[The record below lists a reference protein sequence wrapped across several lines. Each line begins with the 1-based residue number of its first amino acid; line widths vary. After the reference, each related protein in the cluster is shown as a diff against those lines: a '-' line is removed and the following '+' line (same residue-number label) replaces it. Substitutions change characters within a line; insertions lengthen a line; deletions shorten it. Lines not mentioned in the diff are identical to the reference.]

1 MDYTSGMLG
10 EDNPMLGTGSSTN
23 HYSSTAS
30 IDNERLMARI
40 AELERDNQVLHERA
54 RQATSP
60 SSTPMY
66 VPPPTVNVSYP
77 NPPPRLGIFTGQK
90 PLCISLLPGEDMT
103 LTGQVLGDRGDSKIR
118 LLPRPDDS
126 FPPGLQVYSHLEENT
141 AFVCLN
147 NVSKHPIQID
157 HSMVFAEIF
166 STQHIPLEALVG
178 PSLRSSVNIE
188 GITCPCLIDS
198 GSQVTMMSHSL
209 YQTSFGD
216 FPLHDVS
223 TLNVMGAGGKVVPY
237 LGYISVNVHLD
248 KDTYGLDVSPTILI
262 LICPDSCIHN
272 IYPVILGTNVLRY
285 CVDAVHNL
293 FGQVFDDQIDVCSAM
308 TFIYRDLPSS
318 PDGKI
323 GSVQVY
329 GQEVTIPPGKSL
341 EVKCESH
348 SHIPFT
354 RDDVLIHEPVSPT
367 LPEGLRVVSCLVPV
381 TQLSSLEM
389 VVINDTDEPITLKK
403 RTTIGDIYFYDC
415 KYNIDD
421 VLTQLAPNESDIT
434 ATAASTHVNP
444 DTTTPPPP
452 DSTLEFKFGRKDL
465 EKKLLTADRWPA
477 GRFEFRDA

>member
-1 MDYTSGMLG
+1 MTESSPTP
-10 EDNPMLGTGSSTN
+10 DNPTPN
-23 HYSSTAS
+23 VY
-30 IDNERLMARI
+30 EKI
-40 AELERDNQVLHERA
+40 ADFVEKENKLCAISLR
-54 RQATSP
+54 
-60 SSTPMY
+60 
-66 VPPPTVNVSYP
+66 
-77 NPPPRLGIFTGQK
+77 K

-103 LTGQVLGDRGDSKIR
+103 LTGQVLGDRGDSQIR

-126 FPPGLQVYSHLEENT
+126 FPLGLQVDSHLEENT
-141 AFVCLN
+141 AFVCLT
-147 NVSKHPIQID
+147 NVSKRPIQID

-166 STQHIPLEALVG
+166 SAQHVPLEALVG
-178 PSLRSSVNIE
+178 PSMRSSVNIE
-188 GITCPCLIDS
+188 GITCPCLVDS

-209 YQTSFGD
+209 YQTSFRD

-248 KDTYGLDVSPTILI
+248 KETYGLDVSPTILI
-262 LICPDSCIHN
+262 LVCPDSCIHN

-308 TFIYRDLPSS
+308 TFIYKDLPSS

-348 SHIPFT
+348 SHIPLT

-381 TQLSSLEM
+381 TQLSFLEM
-389 VVINDTDEPITLKK
+389 VVINDTDKPITLKK
-403 RTTIGDIYFYDC
+403 RTTIGDIYVYDC
-415 KYNIDD
+415 KYNIDE
-421 VLTQLAPNESDIT
+421 VLTQLAPNEEDIS
-434 ATAASTHVNP
+434 ATAASTHVNL

-452 DSTLEFKFGRKDL
+452 DPTLKFKFGGVKDIDPEYCKDF
-465 EKKLLTADRWPA
+465 EKELYLREKVFIKHDYDIGRTTATTLFDMDLSPGPDIRERARPIPP
-477 GRFEFRDA
+477 RDFEDCWFLDCCVG